1 MIEAVELNCGPV
13 DGAAPLR
20 LEGQAGVTLFVGPN
34 NCGKTALLEAI
45 HYAFSGSGHSPQEL
59 KKSALKKVRLHAFE
73 NKILDDH
80 PALAGKEEEETV
92 FFPRGHYSRM
102 DFSKMSPRQ
111 WNEYMGGVFR
121 EPLCVWMNGAKRL
134 AMLPAEEG
142 ADLQSPSGP
151 LARLLT
157 DDTRRKG
164 FQTAAKAGIDYYPVI
179 DTVSRYGTLK
189 LAFASAAPDAE
200 TERSLNKSLIDYLKT
215 ALPAEHASD
224 GFNAYTGMLG
234 ALHASDFKVILID
247 EPEAFLHPTL
257 ARTLG
262 RQVAEKA
269 GDKQV
274 YIATHSADFLMGAV
288 ESGVPIRIVRL
299 QYHAGVSTARLLDN
313 DTLRRLMNDPMM
325 RSANVLSGL
334 FAQAVVV
341 TEADADRAFYQEINN
356 RLLSA
361 KDPRGID
368 NALFLNAHEKSTVPR
383 LVEPL
388 RHMGVPTIG
397 IVDLDVLAEGG
408 ENWAK
413 QMRAVGVPEVRRRTF
428 ETARQ
433 SVFELLRGVS
443 TDGKQKNYKQRG
455 GVTLLSG
462 GEKDAAEAL
471 LSDVEDY
478 GLLVVSQGELESWLS
493 NIEVDR
499 DKHGWLRS
507 IFDAL
512 GSDPNDANYVK
523 PGDADVWGFLGR
535 ARSWFADPA
544 RKGMVFEV

>member
-45 HYAFSGSGHSPQEL
+45 HGAVSESGRSPQER
-59 KKSALKKVRLHAFE
+59 KKSALRQVLLHPFE
-73 NKILDDH
+73 NRLLDDH
-80 PALAGKEEEETV
+80 PAFAGKEDEEIV
-92 FFPRGHYSRM
+92 VLPRGQFSR
-102 DFSKMSPRQ
+102 RQ
-111 WNEYMGGVFR
+111 ISQDVPVQWDNYLGRVFR

-157 DDTRRKG
+157 DDARRKG

-189 LAFASAAPDAE
+189 LAFSSAAPDAE

-299 QYHAGVSTARLLDN
+299 QYQAGVATARLLDN

-388 RHMGVPTIG
+388 RQMGVPTIG

-413 QMRAVGVPEVRRRTF
+413 QMRAVGVPKSRRRTF

-433 SVFELLRGVS
+433 SVFELLKEVS
-443 TDGKQKNYKQRG
+443 TDDKQMDYKLRG
-455 GVTLLSG
+455 GIDLLTK
-462 GEKDAAEAL
+462 ENKDTAESL
-471 LSDVEDY
+471 LSDLATFGLFVVER
-478 GLLVVSQGELESWLS
+478 GEQEQWLS
-493 NIEVDR
+493 NIDVKR

-523 PGDADVWGFLGR
+523 PGDADVWDFLGR

-544 RKGMVFEV
+544 RKGMAFEV